1 MSICGKTPTKP
12 ASQTH
17 NVFSRGRYDAD
28 VIVDTLNTYRKFAVN
43 IFQDDTISLGN
54 IACS

>member
-1 MSICGKTPTKP
+1 MSICGKTPTK
-12 ASQTH
+12 AANQTH
-17 NVFSRGRYDAD
+17 NVLSRGRYDAD

-43 IFQDDTISLGN
+43 NFQDDTISLGN